1 MTIISDFAERCRK
14 GLGELGMTLATND
27 EILEGR
33 VLAARTVS
41 PDIATVETLCRIQD
55 LTHASCFT
63 SRAPDSLIA
72 GVIAIIPLRAAARPF
87 LAAGVFDGVTPPQE
101 LVARPGEP
109 VIAIYGWGM
118 AGATWRGRATVMAGA
133 VKLHR
138 EIFPTLPLYG
148 RAATPGGERTLL
160 RRIGAQPVPGP
171 GGLVV
176 AQPWAQ
182 AKRAA

>member
-1 MTIISDFAERCRK
+1 MTVICDFAERCRQ
-14 GLGELGMTLATND
+14 GWGELGMTLASRD
-27 EILEGR
+27 ELVEGR
-33 VLAARTVS
+33 ALAARTVS
-41 PDIATVETLCRIQD
+41 PLIATVQTLARVQD

-63 SRAPDSLIA
+63 TLAPDGSIA
-72 GVIAIIPLRAAARPF
+72 GVIAIIPLSPAAQPC
-87 LAAGVFDGVTPPQE
+87 LAAGVFDGVNPPDD

-109 VIAIYGWGM
+109 VIALYGWGM

-138 EIFPTLPLYG
+138 EMFPTLPLYG

-160 RRIGAQPVPGP
+160 RRIGACPVPGP

-176 AQPWAQ
+176 AQPWAL

>member
-1 MTIISDFAERCRK
+1 MTIIRDFAERCRQ
-14 GLGELGMTLATND
+14 GLGELGMTAASRH
-27 EILEGR
+27 EIVQGR
-33 VLAARTVS
+33 ALAARTVS

-55 LTHASCFT
+55 LTKASCFT
-63 SRAPDSLIA
+63 SRTPEGSIA
-72 GVIAIIPLRAAARPF
+72 GVIAIIPLRADARSQ
-87 LAAGVFDGVTPPQE
+87 LSAGVFDGVTPPEE

-176 AQPWAQ
+176 AQPWTPAR
-182 AKRAA
+182 RAA